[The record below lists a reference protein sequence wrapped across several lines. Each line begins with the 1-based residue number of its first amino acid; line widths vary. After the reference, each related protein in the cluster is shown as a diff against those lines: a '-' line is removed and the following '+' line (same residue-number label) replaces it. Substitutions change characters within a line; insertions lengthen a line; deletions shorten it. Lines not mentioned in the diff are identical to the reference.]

1 MYIRM
6 YSMSISFTMLICCFC
21 LSVSFLYLHSIFC
34 ATLGSLHIVPSVPA
48 SEKDSLAQFVFE
60 HLQMRKDRPEEVA
73 HFIHT
78 ILNTSPKV
86 LQKIATPLV
95 PACLQDCSLSML
107 PSSKLPLV
115 DLKTLIEMGMMVD
128 MDCVCENIEGRKD
141 ELDDTF
147 EELFLQLPPAEK
159 SPSHL
164 QRAVGTAVLS
174 KAALILVMLLKYGAV
189 FPDDPKLKALVF
201 SWNPEMLSVHIIK
214 NALKGEF
221 PKDVQRSD
229 VIQLIMRRAE
239 CVRAWGTE
247 NLAHNRYA
255 AARSNFEEAIECF
268 VGIEK
273 ISKKKAKAVVN
284 LKLKTLCQLSVIEC
298 TAGELNVALTYGAA
312 CIEID
317 ASYGEVCGN
326 SSDGGTYVHA
336 CICNCYFVCVVMSLP
351 LYAVVMMTSGIQ
363 YYNETQRV
371 GIIV

>member
-1 MYIRM
+1 M
-6 YSMSISFTMLICCFC
+6 
-21 LSVSFLYLHSIFC
+21 
-34 ATLGSLHIVPSVPA
+34 PSVPA

-164 QRAVGTAVLS
+164 Q
-174 KAALILVMLLKYGAV
+174 
-189 FPDDPKLKALVF
+189 PK
-201 SWNPEMLSVHIIK
+201 
-214 NALKGEF
+214 
-221 PKDVQRSD
+221 
-229 VIQLIMRRAE
+229 
-239 CVRAWGTE
+239 
-247 NLAHNRYA
+247 
-255 AARSNFEEAIECF
+255 
-268 VGIEK
+268 
-273 ISKKKAKAVVN
+273 
-284 LKLKTLCQLSVIEC
+284 
-298 TAGELNVALTYGAA
+298 
-312 CIEID
+312 
-317 ASYGEVCGN
+317 
-326 SSDGGTYVHA
+326 
-336 CICNCYFVCVVMSLP
+336 
-351 LYAVVMMTSGIQ
+351 
-363 YYNETQRV
+363 
-371 GIIV
+371 